1 MKSASVAELK
11 KELKSLS
18 HPQLLEMCMRLA
30 KYKKDNKE
38 LLTYLIF
45 EADDEAAYISAIKAE
60 MDDLFEEINYS
71 NAYLAKKGLRK
82 ILRNLT
88 KYNRYSGITETEIE
102 VLLYFCSK
110 IKKSKI
116 NTFMRSNQV
125 LANLYQQ
132 QLKKINKAVSKL
144 HEDLQYDYTKE
155 IDALS

>member
-18 HPQLLEMCMRLA
+18 HPQLLEICMRLA

-38 LLTYLIF
+38 LLTYLVF
-45 EADDEAAYISAIKAE
+45 EAENEQTYLSAIKAE

-82 ILRNLT
+82 ILRNLN
-88 KYNRYSGITETEIE
+88 KYIRYSGIVETEIE
-102 VLLYFCSK
+102 ALIYFCKK
-110 IKKSKI
+110 IKNSRI
-116 NTFMRSNQV
+116 NTFMKSNQV
-125 LANLYQQ
+125 LANLYEQ
-132 QLKKINKAVSKL
+132 QLKKINKAIGKL

-155 IDALS
+155 MQGL

>member
-11 KELKSLS
+11 KELKTLS
-18 HPQLLEMCMRLA
+18 HTQIMEMCMRLA

-38 LLTYLIF
+38 LLTYLIY
-45 EADDEAAYISAIKAE
+45 EAEDEPSYIRAIKAE
-60 MDDLFEEINYS
+60 IDELFEEINYS

-88 KYNRYSGITETEIE
+88 KYIRYSGQTETEIE
-102 VLLYFCSK
+102 VLIYFCQK

-116 NTFMRSNQV
+116 NSFMRSNQV

-132 QLKKINKAVSKL
+132 QLKKINKAMSGL
-144 HEDLQYDYTKE
+144 HEDLQYDYNRE
-155 IDALS
+155 LESLS

>member
-1 MKSASVAELK
+1 MKSASIAELK

-18 HPQLLEMCMRLA
+18 PMQLLDMCMRLA

-45 EADDEAAYISAIKAE
+45 EAEDEQEYISSIKAE

-82 ILRNLT
+82 ILRNLS
-88 KYNRYSGITETEIE
+88 KYIRYSGVTETEIE
-102 VLLYFCSK
+102 VLLYFCKK
-110 IKKSKI
+110 IKASKI
-116 NTFMRSNQV
+116 NTFMRTNQV
-125 LANLYQQ
+125 LTNLYLQQ
-132 QLKKINKAVSKL
+132 VKKINKAVSKL

-155 IDALS
+155 LERIS